1 MLTLF
6 IRAVFLYALVFAV
19 LRLTGKRQVSD
30 LQPFDLLITLLIA
43 DLAGCALSEPSVPL
57 VYSVVPIL
65 ALYLTQQLVTKL
77 CLKSARARRLICGSP
92 IVLVSGGRL
101 SEENMRKTSYTVL
114 DLMSQLRAKGI
125 FDLREVAYAILETNG
140 SMSVLLSGAADT
152 PTREDLDL
160 KKREV
165 GLSEMLVLDGELCK
179 KELSLLHISP
189 DWVEQRV
196 RALGASGVSEVL
208 YLQRAFDGTLSM
220 QKKEAGHVQ

>member
-1 MLTLF
+1 
-6 IRAVFLYALVFAV
+6 
-19 LRLTGKRQVSD
+19 
-30 LQPFDLLITLLIA
+30 
-43 DLAGCALSEPSVPL
+43 
-57 VYSVVPIL
+57 
-65 ALYLTQQLVTKL
+65 
-77 CLKSARARRLICGSP
+77 
-92 IVLVSGGRL
+92 
-101 SEENMRKTSYTVL
+101 MRKTSYTVL

-140 SMSVLLSGAADT
+140 SMSVLLSGAADA
-152 PTREDLDL
+152 PTRADLDL

-220 QKKEAGHVQ
+220 QKKEARHVQ